1 MAELM
6 ITAINIFLLSFV
18 AGYIGYPMISKAL
31 NKRKTQIAEQIHT
44 ASQDRADALLLA
56 QDYETRLKNFEQE
69 REVILA
75 QAREKA
81 KAGEEEMMRE
91 AQSEAARIVNRADRE
106 AALLQAKVRDEIR
119 RDMITYATAAAA
131 KLIAENMTTPQQD
144 ALIEETL
151 KEMGEQTWQ
160 N

>member
-1 MAELM
+1 MPR
-6 ITAINIFLLSFV
+6 
-18 AGYIGYPMISKAL
+18 G
-31 NKRKTQIAEQIHT
+31 H
-44 ASQDRADALLLA
+44 
-56 QDYETRLKNFEQE
+56 
-69 REVILA
+69 
-75 QAREKA
+75 REKA

-131 KLIAENMTTPQQD
+131 KLIAENMNTPQQD

-160 N
+160 NSGPRK

>member
-44 ASQDRADALLLA
+44 AYQDRADALLLA

-131 KLIAENMTTPQQD
+131 KLIAENMNTPQQD